1 MARAQAKLVQK
12 TPEVNQA
19 CEIRDSIKNLAE
31 FANSISSSKK
41 T

>member
-12 TPEVNQA
+12 APEVNQA
-19 CEIRDSIKNLAE
+19 CEIRDFVKNLAE
-31 FANSISSSKK
+31 FANSISSSIK